1 MWELSFYNPT
11 FQRDSCYSILAP
23 RRIVMSDSECR
34 IGQLKEQK
42 MSGRE
47 SRESLQDFVSILL
60 LASKNPVRTS
70 NHSEKRMSSA
80 REIVVVRAIGFK
92 AVK

>member
-1 MWELSFYNPT
+1 
-11 FQRDSCYSILAP
+11 
-23 RRIVMSDSECR
+23 MSDSECR
-34 IGQLKEQK
+34 SGQLKEQK

-47 SRESLQDFVSILL
+47 RRESLQDFVSILL
-60 LASKNPVRTS
+60 LASKKPVRTS

-80 REIVVVRAIGFK
+80 REIVVVRATGLK